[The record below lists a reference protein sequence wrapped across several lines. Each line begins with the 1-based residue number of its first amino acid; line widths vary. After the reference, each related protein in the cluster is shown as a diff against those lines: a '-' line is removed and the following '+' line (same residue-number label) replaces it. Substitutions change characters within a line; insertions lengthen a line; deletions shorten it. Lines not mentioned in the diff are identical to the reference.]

1 MNREVSSPA
10 RLDCLPQRVFRQIV
24 SINDNFLFG
33 FSNLATTESRCD
45 LVCLSQWF
53 PLLSSDQDW
62 VLYNRL
68 PGGGR
73 SKVAGLESA
82 LRVGLTAG
90 WGHRHVTGG
99 DDAGGGGGRHPA
111 LV

>member
-1 MNREVSSPA
+1 MS
-10 RLDCLPQRVFRQIV
+10 RVEGPSLVLSQSGFRQIV

-33 FSNLATTESRCD
+33 FSGLDSQCD

-62 VLYNRL
+62 ILYNRL

-73 SKVAGLESA
+73 SQVAGLESA

-90 WGHRHVTGG
+90 GGHRHVTGG